1 MSKTKVISIRVDE
14 RIIKKLDDHAKTIR
28 WYKRNA
34 IIEAILFHF
43 LNTVNVVDL
52 RSVVRAPQVR
62 RSSIR
67 IVVEE
72 VDLLNLPPDANY
84 L

>member
-14 RIIKKLDDHAKTIR
+14 RIIKKLDEHVETLH
-28 WYKRNA
+28 WYKRNS

-43 LNTVNVVDL
+43 LNTVDIVDL
-52 RSVVRAPQVR
+52 RSVIRASHTR
-62 RSSIR
+62 RSSIK

-72 VDLLNLPPDANY
+72 VDRNTLPDDANFM
-84 L
+84 